1 MRSTADREAE
11 SSAVPP
17 AVPRLLLRPD
27 QPGAGAGAAPGR
39 APASAAGRRSS

>member
-27 QPGAGAGAAPGR
+27 QPGAGAAPGR